1 MEFFVVLALMV
12 GITFSVRAYIR
23 YDPKFDLVESGKK
36 YILFFWYNKYDSW
49 DDKYCT
55 RKYIKLFEI

>member
-1 MEFFVVLALMV
+1 MDFIKIIVSLLALV
-12 GITFSVRAYIR
+12 WVIRTFIR
-23 YDPKFDLVESGKK
+23 YDPKLDIVESGKK

-49 DDKYCT
+49 GDEYCT